1 MRFWPAL
8 ILILLVACA
17 AQAPPTPAAVIGVQT
32 VQDQHN
38 RVPLLEGKVTLFHAP
53 DDQPVT
59 VWQAGVQLPNPVPA
73 QLAQGRVEAHTR
85 SGETHAF
92 TFQAAAP
99 LRVQLLPVALGNQP
113 APSVSSS
120 DLAEL
125 EQAVTQLLPFNSVRF
140 IVLPERALPASV
152 ASNLWPTV
160 LDLAARH
167 ATRQTITIAII
178 PAILG
183 QEFSGHARVGGRV
196 AALMLRHDGATGLAT
211 STFVH
216 EIAHA
221 LGARHAP
228 CGLAANPDPGF
239 PTVDGRVPE
248 TDTMFEQQTGRL
260 VQGPRFD
267 LMSYCA
273 PAHISSFTTL
283 KILRR

>member
-1 MRFWPAL
+1 MRFWPVL
-8 ILILLVACA
+8 ILVLLVACA

-38 RVPLLEGKVTLFHAP
+38 RVPLVEGKVTLFLTA
-53 DDQPVT
+53 DGQPVT

-73 QLAQGRVEAHTR
+73 QLAQGRVEAHTH

-99 LRVQLLPVALGNQP
+99 LRIQLLPVALGNQP
-113 APSVSSS
+113 APTVSTS

-140 IVLPERALPASV
+140 TILPERALPASA

-160 LDLAARH
+160 LNLAERH

-183 QEFSGHARVGGRV
+183 QEFSGHARVGRGV
-196 AALMLRHDGATGLAT
+196 AALMLRHNGATSLAT

-216 EIAHA
+216 ELAHA

-228 CGLAANPDPGF
+228 CGLATNPDPAF
-239 PTVDGRVPE
+239 PTPDGRVPN
-248 TDTMFEQQTGRL
+248 TDVMFDSATGQ
-260 VQGPRFD
+260 VITGPRFD
-267 LMSYCA
+267 LMTYCQ
-273 PAHISSFTTL
+273 PSHISSFTTL
-283 KILRR
+283 KVLRR